1 MNQNNIINPLLNQ
14 NYTYYNMN
22 INNNFPNQNF
32 NQINQFQ
39 QNNMQFGMMNQMNK
53 MNQINQMNPMNQMNQ
68 MNQINQM
75 NQMNNNINL
84 EDEIIKNNQNLN
96 YKKFYINLDQ
106 INLINSIIDFY
117 KKNHKEY
124 MNFNEKVQIMNL
136 INHLNPNLSVIKE
149 THNDDPLHYIK
160 DDKIIIKFINRDKV
174 LYNVQIPVSINKK
187 DLYSIAEKYKS
198 CYFTNFLLIHSNS
211 ILNKDESSIKCIS
224 NDDTII
230 IVEDRYYQD
239 NSYYNSLI
247 KNNNFE
253 DMINI
258 RLSGS
263 INDSLYFP
271 LDITFS
277 EMLKTI
283 YFKFDRDNRDFL
295 IDYYCEK
302 VNDKI
307 KEIFGNRKVVYIT
320 ARDGGG
326 ILGGFHSI
334 YGKKINLYFHN
345 YTINIGILNSNKKLI
360 EYIKCLVCDYRKKVR
375 KLYIEGKELNIEEE
389 KSLLSFG
396 IKEDCYNCKVEF
408 NEKKNNEL

>member
-1 MNQNNIINPLLNQ
+1 MNQNTFINPLLNQ
-14 NYTYYNMN
+14 NYTNYNMN

-32 NQINQFQ
+32 NQINQ
-39 QNNMQFGMMNQMNK
+39 
-53 MNQINQMNPMNQMNQ
+53 INQVND
-68 MNQINQM
+68 
-75 NQMNNNINL
+75 NINL
-84 EDEIIKNNQNLN
+84 EDEILKNNQNLN
-96 YKKFYINLDQ
+96 FKKFYINLDQ

-117 KKNHKEY
+117 KKNGKEY
-124 MNFNEKVQIMNL
+124 MNFNEKIQIMNL
-136 INHLNPNLSVIKE
+136 INHLNPNLSAIKE
-149 THNDDPLHYIK
+149 KHDNPLPYIK
-160 DDKIIIKFINRDKV
+160 EEKINIKFINRNKV
-174 LYNVQIPVSINKK
+174 LYNVQIPVSINKN
-187 DLYSIAEKYKS
+187 DLYSIAGKYKS
-198 CYFTNFLLIHSNS
+198 FYYTNFLLVHNNS
-211 ILNKDESSIKCIS
+211 ILDRDESSIKLIS

-408 NEKKNNEL
+408 NE